1 MHKKLFIPGPVDVC
15 PEVLEQMSRPIIGHR
30 TKDISS
36 LQESISTKLQKI
48 MFTDNTIILSTSSGS
63 GLMEGAVRS
72 FTAKRAAV
80 FSVGAFG
87 ERWFKMCIANGV
99 PADIFRSE
107 LGQPTTPEM
116 VRDALSSGEYDLIT
130 VTHNET
136 ATGIQNP
143 VGEISKVLKDFPDVT
158 FCVDAVSSLGGA
170 YIPVDEWKID
180 VCITS
185 TQKCLA
191 LPPGMA
197 IASVTDRA
205 IEKAKSIP
213 NRGLYFDYVE
223 LYKFVHEKAYQY
235 PSTPSVSHMYA
246 LDFQLDRI
254 LNEGFMTRVDRHAQM
269 AERVRSW
276 ATRNAALYS
285 NPEYLSVTVSCITN
299 TLNISFSE
307 LNAAMGKRGYLMSN
321 GYGALKDVTFRIAH
335 MGDNTIEDIDAM
347 LSDLDEVIASFR

>member
-1 MHKKLFIPGPVDVC
+1 MYKKLFIPGPVDVC
-15 PEVLEQMSRPIIGHR
+15 PDVLKQLSRPIIGHR
-30 TKDISS
+30 TKDISA
-36 LQESISTKLQKI
+36 LQESISSKLQKI

-80 FSVGAFG
+80 FSIGAFG
-87 ERWFKMCIANGV
+87 ERWYKMCTANGI
-99 PADIFRSE
+99 PADIIRSE

-116 VRDALSSGEYDLIT
+116 VRNVLSGGQYDLIT

-136 ATGIQNP
+136 ATGIENP
-143 VGEISKVLKDFPDVT
+143 VGEISKVLKDFPDVI

-205 IEKAKSIP
+205 IEKAKTIP
-213 NRGLYFDYVE
+213 NRGLYFDFVE
-223 LYKFVHEKAYQY
+223 LYKFVHDKAYQY

-254 LNEGFMTRVDRHAQM
+254 LSEGMIARSERHLEMAQ
-269 AERVRSW
+269 RVRSW
-276 ATRNAALYS
+276 ASKNAALYS

-299 TLNISFSE
+299 TLNIPFSE

-335 MGDNTIEDIDAM
+335 MGDNTVEDINAM
-347 LSDLDEVIASFR
+347 LADLDEVIASFR